1 MKEIKGLFDEIN
13 FNSIPRTI
21 YNKFKQL
28 DNKGNSTPLIFYFE
42 EHDCYII
49 LDHFDNFERTINKG
63 LIDENNV
70 EIKGNKNI
78 IYNLLNEYGNG
89 FRKGYNDFD
98 NLVKPDNNLFKLE
111 NNQIAFK
118 VFSEIDTLLTIAGF
132 TYTFGDNGEMK
143 ITKKL
148 MFESGYKWGKK
159 YKAWEI
165 ILNNVPLFETLFE
178 KFKPSEI
185 IHELIDNSKDEFKGY
200 NQNQENEIET
210 QIKLFN
216 IEIFEDQKS
225 YGLFL
230 FLVDRYA
237 TSKQPK
243 QFSQIFHWMKE
254 NNNSIKPN
262 TGVKYRKFVREQF
275 PEMVAKFSRIEVNNR
290 HETPTLNEL
299 KKEFNSLSK
308 N

>member
-21 YNKFKQL
+21 YNKFRQL
-28 DNKGNSTPLIFYFE
+28 DNTGNLTPLISYFE
-42 EHDCYII
+42 AQDCYII
-49 LDHFDNFERTINKG
+49 LDHYYHFERTINKG

-78 IYNLLNEYGNG
+78 INNLLNEYGNG

-132 TYTFGDNGEMK
+132 TYIFGDNGEMK

-159 YKAWEI
+159 YRAWEI
-165 ILNNVPLFETLFE
+165 ILNNVPLFEPFFE
-178 KFKPSEI
+178 KFKPSETI
-185 IHELIDNSKDEFKGY
+185 NELIDNSKDEFKGY
-200 NQNQENEIET
+200 NQNQENKFET
-210 QIKLFN
+210 QNELFN
-216 IEIFEDQKS
+216 NEIFTDQNS
-225 YGLFL
+225 YDLFL
-230 FLVDRYA
+230 FLVNKYA
-237 TSKQPK
+237 TKKQPK
-243 QFSQIFHWMKE
+243 EFSQIYH
-254 NNNSIKPN
+254 
-262 TGVKYRKFVREQF
+262 
-275 PEMVAKFSRIEVNNR
+275 
-290 HETPTLNEL
+290 
-299 KKEFNSLSK
+299 
-308 N
+308 

>member
-21 YNKFKQL
+21 YNRLAQIDSRSYSISDYGLQKPFL
-28 DNKGNSTPLIFYFE
+28 VYLV

-49 LDHFDNFERTINKG
+49 VDHYNKFERNINKG

-98 NLVKPDNNLFKLE
+98 NLVKPDDNLFKLE

-118 VFSEIDTLLTIAGF
+118 VFSEIDTVFNIAGF
-132 TYTFGDNGEMK
+132 TYTFGVNTELK

-159 YKAWEI
+159 YRAWEI
-165 ILNNVPLFETLFE
+165 ILNNVPLFEPFFE
-178 KFKPSEI
+178 KFKPSETI
-185 IHELIDNSKDEFKGY
+185 NELIDNSKDLP
-200 NQNQENEIET
+200 EIELKFT
-210 QIKLFN
+210 TEQIRLLYDLGVIDFLQNKFKATLKGNNSQTAKL
-216 IEIFEDQKS
+216 I
-225 YGLFL
+225 
-230 FLVDRYA
+230 
-237 TSKQPK
+237 
-243 QFSQIFHWMKE
+243 SQILKE
-254 NNNSIKPN
+254 KHSTVQPTINSLLTN
-262 TGVKYRKFVREQF
+262 TTNKNYPTQ
-275 PEMVAKFSRIEVNNR
+275 
-290 HETPTLNEL
+290 TPKTKAIIDKLNANEL
-299 KKEFNSLSK
+299 K
-308 N
+308 